1 MRKLLLT
8 LALALLCLLCAGLAP
23 AADKE
28 MNLFIWSEYMPED
41 FVPNFEKLSG
51 IKVRVDYYESMEEMI
66 AKLQAGGVSQY
77 DVIVP
82 SDYVMPTLINLDL
95 LAPLDQAKIPN
106 LKNLGKTFINPIY
119 DPGNKY
125 SVAYQW
131 GTLGMMYKKSVV
143 PGNPPSWG
151 VMFDKTK
158 QVGPFVLIDSVREM
172 LGSALCYMGKD
183 VNTTDPKDLK
193 ALADMML
200 EVKKSPYFQG
210 FEVGTGARS
219 KVVGGAAVAA
229 IVYNGDG
236 LRAVAED
243 PSTNFAN
250 PAEGAV
256 MWVDNLCVP
265 KKAPNPGAAM
275 QFINYVLDAK
285 AGAHLSNWTQYP
297 TPNAAA
303 MEFITPED
311 LTNPAIYPPAE
322 YMSKL
327 HLLRDLGK
335 DNRIYDEIWTM
346 IKTR

>member
-8 LALALLCLLCAGLAP
+8 LAMVLFAANLAL

-28 MNLFIWSEYMPED
+28 MRLFIWSEYMPED
-41 FVPNFEKLSG
+41 FVPTFEERTG

-66 AKLQAGGVSQY
+66 AKLQAGGVAQY

-95 LAPLDQAKIPN
+95 LAEIDHAKVPN
-106 LKNLGKTFINPIY
+106 LKNLAPKFVSPVY
-119 DPGNKY
+119 DPGNKF
-125 SVAYQW
+125 SAAYQW
-131 GTLGMMYKKSVV
+131 GTLGMMYKKDKV
-143 PGNPPSWG
+143 PGDPPSWA
-151 VMFDKTK
+151 VMFDETK

-183 VNTTDPKDLK
+183 ANTTDQADLK
-193 ALADMML
+193 ALAEMML
-200 EVKKSPYFQG
+200 KVKKSPYFQG

-219 KVVGGAAVAA
+219 KVVAGAAVAA

-243 PSTNFAN
+243 PTSGFAN

-256 MWVDNLCVP
+256 MWVDSLCIP
-265 KKAPNPGAAM
+265 KKAPNPGAAH
-275 QFINYVLDAK
+275 QFIDYVLEAK
-285 AGAHLSNWTQYP
+285 TGAVLSNWTQYP
-297 TPNAAA
+297 TPNGAA
-303 MEFITPED
+303 MEFITPADRE
-311 LTNPAIYPPAE
+311 NPAIYPPAE
-322 YMSKL
+322 YMDKL
-327 HLLRDLGK
+327 QLLRDLGK
-335 DNRIYDEIWTM
+335 ENRIYDELWTM